1 MGGIKTDSIKC
12 ASAVNVF
19 RQPPGWVSPTMEI
32 TFTFRPKIAMKTIL
46 LSGLE
51 SAKKIRIAERLSK
64 KTGLQKKTG
73 AIGNFTRNSGLLRDF
88 QNNGDTSS
96 RKNEIKI
103 LALRG

>member
-19 RQPPGWVSPTMEI
+19 RQPPGRVSPTVEI

-64 KTGLQKKTG
+64 KTGL
-73 AIGNFTRNSGLLRDF
+73 
-88 QNNGDTSS
+88 
-96 RKNEIKI
+96 
-103 LALRG
+103 

>member
-19 RQPPGWVSPTMEI
+19 RQPPGRVSPTIEI

-64 KTGLQKKTG
+64 
-73 AIGNFTRNSGLLRDF
+73 RRDF
-88 QNNGDTSS
+88 KKNGS
-96 RKNEIKI
+96 N
-103 LALRG
+103 